1 MSTRP
6 SCRWLLA
13 LHSSSDTLGIGLQ
26 ALAAE
31 GVCPEPSRVEAF
43 PLGRSLA
50 NALLGC
56 VEAVLPAP
64 RWPELGRL
72 AVAIGP
78 GGFTGT
84 RLTVV
89 MARTL
94 AQQLALPLD
103 GVGSFPLMARRLLRG
118 RGPELAPGFWLI
130 QELPRRGLVAGL
142 YGAEPSGPEGVR
154 EWSPPRLYPDPQ
166 GLAEVERQVGL
177 RQAGRPPAEPSLP
190 ADVHSLLELAQ
201 LAAQR
206 DRTAPW
212 QSVLPLYP
220 TSPVALG

>member
-1 MSTRP
+1 MLFRSR
-6 SCRWLLA
+6 RWLLA

-26 ALAAE
+26 PLAVAE
-31 GVCPEPSRVEAF
+31 APLEAPRLEAF

-56 VEAVLPAP
+56 LETVMPAP
-64 RWPELGRL
+64 RWRELGRL

-89 MARTL
+89 LARTL

-103 GVGSFPLMARRLLRG
+103 GIGSFALIARRLLRC
-118 RGPELAPGFWLI
+118 RSQELAPGFWLT

-142 YGAEPSGPEGVR
+142 YGPDPTVPEGLR
-154 EWSPPRLYPDPQ
+154 EWLAPRLYPDPD
-166 GLAEVERQVGL
+166 GLIEVARQLGMPDAPRL
-177 RQAGRPPAEPSLP
+177 PAEPRLP
-190 ADVHSLLELAQ
+190 ADVGDLLELAQ
-201 LAAQR
+201 LAARQNR
-206 DRTAPW
+206 PAPW

-220 TSPVALG
+220 TSPVVVG

>member
-1 MSTRP
+1 MSAP
-6 SCRWLLA
+6 PPCRWLLA
-13 LHSSSDTLGIGLQ
+13 LHSSSESLGIGLQ
-26 ALAAE
+26 ALAVD
-31 GVCPEPSRVEAF
+31 GVCPEPPRVEAF

-64 RWPELGRL
+64 RWRELGRL

-103 GVGSFPLMARRLLRG
+103 GLGSFPLIARRLLRC

-142 YGAEPSGPEGVR
+142 YGADPALPEGVR
-154 EWSPPRLYPDPQ
+154 EWLPPRLYPDPNE
-166 GLAEVERQVGL
+166 LAELERQVGL
-177 RQAGRPPAEPSLP
+177 RQVPRLPAEPSLP
-190 ADVHSLLELAQ
+190 ADVLGLLELAQ

-206 DRTAPW
+206 DRSAPW
-212 QSVLPLYP
+212 QTVLPLYP